1 MQRLLFV
8 AVLVLSVLTG
18 CQRLET
24 SPPATP
30 KGVSWIKTVSPPP
43 GSAQVPYQQ
52 FTLDNGLTVLLHQD
66 HSDPLVSIDMR
77 YHVGSAREEPGKSG
91 FAHFF
96 EHMMFEGSEHVDD
109 HGKRIKEVGGY
120 NNGSTNRDTTQY
132 YQTVPANE
140 LERVLWLESDRMG
153 FLLDAVSQRKF
164 EVQRDT
170 VKNERAFRIDNVPY
184 GRVNET
190 INQALYPEGHPYSWP
205 VIGYVEDLD
214 RVDVDDLK
222 QFFLRW
228 YGPNNATLTIGGDI
242 DVQQTL
248 VWVKKYFG
256 DIPQGP
262 TIPAADPQPVTLEA
276 DRFVTLEDK
285 VSQPV
290 LIMSFPT
297 STPETDTSTRLSV
310 LANVL
315 GQGRD
320 SVLYQSLVQTG
331 KLLSAGASHQCGELA
346 CTFEIYGV
354 GSQDQ
359 SLAEVRT
366 LLRQSM
372 ATFAA
377 QGVDQDDI
385 SQIKAMVEADNIF
398 ALQSVDGKV
407 EQLASD
413 YTLHGDASILTQR
426 LARLDAVT
434 PQKVMDSYQ
443 QWVSNQPAV
452 NLSVVPEGRQD
463 LVAHP
468 ANFVYQRPDYRHAA
482 SQNNAD
488 TLALRNTPE
497 RFDRSLIPPPNGSV
511 TVHVPT
517 IYRADLDNGIHLAGT
532 VSRETPTVTL
542 QLRLPAGV
550 LMEPNDKRGIAEL
563 TASMITEGGAGMSAA
578 ELTQAL
584 DKLGSQ
590 MSVNPEAY
598 HTTLTVTS
606 LKKHLGETLQL
617 VNKVIS
623 APTFAEQD
631 FERLKKQALEG
642 MASRADDAGWLADQA
657 ISQLL
662 YQDATFRA
670 PQGGVAEDVAA
681 LTLADV
687 KRFYQQHYVLKES
700 QLVVVGDLSR
710 EHAINLANR
719 IQPWQPTPEGH
730 AQVARPVPRDEKSPQ
745 IWLVDKPQAPQTS
758 IRMIRHGMPY
768 DATGPMFKTRLANF
782 NLGGNFN
789 ARINQNLRQD
799 KGYTYGAHSAV
810 YGGRQTGTIEVG
822 ADVRAD
828 ASAEAIKELWK
839 EMAHAH
845 ENGFTEQELAYLR
858 QSSGQQDAL
867 NYETPWEKAGL
878 IAHIEAFNL
887 DDDYREAQ
895 KAMLYSLT
903 RQQLNAQAS
912 RWFDP
917 NDYQIIV
924 VGDAE
929 RLEGDLR
936 QLGLPVNRLALD
948 YR

>member
-1 MQRLLFV
+1 MPRLLLATFF
-8 AVLVLSVLTG
+8 LLSVLSG
-18 CQRLET
+18 CQLT
-24 SPPATP
+24 GSSPTQTP
-30 KGVSWIKTVSPPP
+30 EGITWIKTVSPPA

-52 FTLDNGLTVLLHQD
+52 FELDNGLTVLLHED
-66 HSDPLVSIDMR
+66 HSDPLVNVDVR

-205 VIGYVEDLD
+205 VIGYVEDLN
-214 RVDVDDLK
+214 RVDVGDLK

-242 DVQQTL
+242 DIHQTL
-248 VWVKKYFG
+248 AWVKKYFG

-262 TIPAADPQPVTLEA
+262 SIPEAKPQPVTL
-276 DRFVTLEDK
+276 DGPRFVTLEDK

-290 LIMSFPT
+290 LVMTFPT
-297 STPETDTSTRLSV
+297 SVPETDTTTRLGV

-331 KLLSAGASHQCGELA
+331 QLLSAGASHQCGELA

-354 GSQDQ
+354 GRQGQ
-359 SLAEVRT
+359 SLAEIRT
-366 LLRQSM
+366 LLTQTLTQFEAKGVSDEDIDQIQS
-372 ATFAA
+372 
-377 QGVDQDDI
+377 
-385 SQIKAMVEADNIF
+385 MVEADNIF

-407 EQLASD
+407 SQLARD
-413 YTLHGDASILTQR
+413 YTLYGDANRMNQR
-426 LARLDAVT
+426 LSRLNAVT
-434 PQKVMDSYQ
+434 PDKVMESYR
-443 QWVSNQPAV
+443 QWIKGQPAV
-452 NLSVVPEGRQD
+452 NTSVVPVGRTD
-463 LVAHP
+463 LVAAP
-468 ANFVYQRPDYRHAA
+468 ANFIYQRPDYGQVQT
-482 SQNNAD
+482 QNPHD
-488 TLALRNTPE
+488 TLARRDTPE
-497 RFDRSLIPPPNGSV
+497 DFDRTQIPAPNGSV
-511 TVHVPT
+511 TVNVPR

-542 QLRLPAGV
+542 QLRLPAGT
-550 LMEPNDKRGIAEL
+550 LMEPNDQRGIAHL
-563 TASMITEGGAGMSAA
+563 TATMVTEGAAGMSAA
-578 ELTQAL
+578 ELTRAL

-590 MSVNPEAY
+590 VNVDADSY
-598 HTTLTVTS
+598 HTQITVTS
-606 LKKHLGETLQL
+606 LKKHLGETLKL
-617 VNKVIS
+617 VNKTLR
-623 APTFAEQD
+623 APTFAEKD
-631 FERLKKQALEG
+631 FDRVKTQLLEG
-642 MASRADDAGWLADQA
+642 MASRADDAGWLASQA
-657 ISQLL
+657 TNQLL

-670 PQGGVAEDVAA
+670 PEGGVAEDIAA
-681 LTLADV
+681 MTLDDV
-687 KRFYQQHYVLKES
+687 KHFYRQHYVLQGS
-700 QLVVVGDLSR
+700 QLIVVGDLSR

-719 IQPWQPTPEGH
+719 ITPWQAQTPPT
-730 AQVARPVPRDEKSPQ
+730 AQMARAVPKDYDQAQ
-745 IWLVDKPQAPQTS
+745 IWLVDKPQASQTS
-758 IRMIRHGMPY
+758 IRMVRHGMPY

-789 ARINQNLRQD
+789 ARLNQNLRQD
-799 KGYTYGAHSAV
+799 KGYTYGAHSGV
-810 YGGRQTGTIEVG
+810 YGGRQTGTIEVS

-828 ASAEAIKELWK
+828 ASADAIKELWR
-839 EMAHAH
+839 EMAHAQ

-858 QSSGQQDAL
+858 QSSGQRDAL
-867 NYETPWEKAGL
+867 RYETPWEKAGL
-878 IAHIEAFNL
+878 IAHIEAFDL
-887 DDDYREAQ
+887 DDNYREAQ
-895 KAMLYSLT
+895 KASLQSIT
-903 RQQLNAQAS
+903 LQQLNAQAT

-924 VGDAE
+924 VGDAS
-929 RLEGDLR
+929 RLSDSLR
-936 QLGLPVNRLALD
+936 QLGLPVRRLALD

>member
-1 MQRLLFV
+1 MQRLLLVAFFV
-8 AVLVLSVLTG
+8 VSALTG
-18 CQRLET
+18 CQFIGS
-24 SPPATP
+24 SPTATP
-30 KGVSWIKTVSPPP
+30 DGVTWIKTVSPPA

-52 FTLDNGLTVLLHQD
+52 FELDNGLTVLLHQD
-66 HSDPLVSIDMR
+66 HSDPLVNVDMR

-190 INQALYPEGHPYSWP
+190 LNQALYPDGHPYSWP

-214 RVDVDDLK
+214 RVDVSDLK

-228 YGPNNATLTIGGDI
+228 YGPNNATLTVGGDI

-248 VWVKKYFG
+248 AWVNKYFG
-256 DIPQGP
+256 DIPSGP
-262 TIPAADPQPVTLEA
+262 SIPAAEPQPVTLDA
-276 DRFVTLEDK
+276 NRFVTLEDK

-290 LIMSFPT
+290 LVMRFPT
-297 STPETDTSTRLSV
+297 GTPETDTSTRLSV
-310 LANVL
+310 LANIL

-331 KLLSAGASHQCGELA
+331 QLLSAGASHQCGELA

-354 GSQDQ
+354 GSQEQ

-372 ATFAA
+372 TQFES
-377 QGVDQDDI
+377 QGVSPDDI
-385 SQIKAMVEADNIF
+385 TPIKAMVEADNIF

-407 EQLASD
+407 SQLASD
-413 YTLHGDASILTQR
+413 YTLFGDASR
-426 LARLDAVT
+426 LEPRLSRLDAVN
-434 PQKVMDSYQ
+434 PHNVMASYQ
-443 QWVSNQPAV
+443 QWVKNQPAV
-452 NLSVVPEGRQD
+452 TLSVVPEGRTD
-463 LVAHP
+463 LVAEP
-468 ANFVYQRPDYRHAA
+468 ANFIYQRPDYRQVTDQHE
-482 SQNNAD
+482 AD
-488 TLALRNTPE
+488 TLALRQTPVD
-497 RFDRSLIPPPNGSV
+497 FDRYQIPPPNGSV
-511 TVHVPT
+511 TVNVPI

-542 QLRLPAGV
+542 QLSLPAGV
-550 LMEPNDKRGIAEL
+550 LMEPNDKRGVANL
-563 TASMITEGGAGMSAA
+563 TAQMITEGAAGMSAA

-590 MSVNPEAY
+590 VSVNPDSY

-606 LKKHLGETLQL
+606 LKKHLGETLKL
-617 VNKVIS
+617 VNNVLS

-631 FERLKKQALEG
+631 FARVKNQLLES
-642 MASRADDAGWLADQA
+642 MASRADDAGWLSDQA
-657 ISQLL
+657 INQLL

-670 PQGGVAEDVAA
+670 PQGGVADDIAGMTVE
-681 LTLADV
+681 DV
-687 KRFYQQHYVLKES
+687 KRFYRRHYVLKGS

-719 IQPWQPTPEGH
+719 IKPWQRAPEGY
-730 AQVARPVPRDEKSPQ
+730 AQPARAVPRDYDHAQ

-758 IRMIRHGMPY
+758 IRMVRHGMPY
-768 DATGPMFKTRLANF
+768 DATGAMYQTRLANF

-789 ARINQNLRQD
+789 ARLNQNLRQD
-799 KGYTYGAHSAV
+799 KGYTYGAHSGV
-810 YGGRQTGTIEVG
+810 YGGRQTGTIEVST
-822 ADVRAD
+822 DVRAD
-828 ASAEAIKELWK
+828 ASVDAIKELWQ
-839 EMAHAH
+839 EMAHVK
-845 ENGFTEQELAYLR
+845 ENGFTAQELTYLR

-867 NYETPWEKAGL
+867 RYETPWEKAGL
-878 IAHIEAFNL
+878 IAHLEEFEL
-887 DDDYREAQ
+887 DDNYREAQ
-895 KAMLYSLT
+895 KALLQSLT
-903 RQQLNAQAS
+903 LPQLNAQAS

-917 NDYQIIV
+917 NDYQIVV
-924 VGDAE
+924 VGDAA
-929 RLEGDLR
+929 RLRDSLR
-936 QLGLPVNRLALD
+936 QLGLPVNTLTLD

>member
-1 MQRLLFV
+1 MQRLLLVSFFV
-8 AVLVLSVLTG
+8 LASLTG
-18 CQRLET
+18 CQLLG
-24 SPPATP
+24 PQATP
-30 KGVSWIKTVSPPP
+30 TPEGITWIKTVSPPE

-52 FTLDNGLTVLLHQD
+52 FTLDNGLTVLLHED
-66 HSDPLVSIDMR
+66 HSDPLVNVDVR

-120 NNGSTNRDTTQY
+120 NNGSTDRDTTQY

-153 FLLDAVSQRKF
+153 FLLEAVSQRKF

-170 VKNERAFRIDNVPY
+170 VKNERAYRIDNAPY

-248 VWVKKYFG
+248 AWVKKYFG
-256 DIPQGP
+256 DIPKGP
-262 TIPAADPQPVTLEA
+262 TIPATAPQPVTLEA

-290 LIMSFPT
+290 LVMTFPT
-297 STPETDTSTRLSV
+297 SIPETDTSMRLSV

-331 KLLSAGASHQCGELA
+331 QLLSAGASHQCGELA

-354 GSQDQ
+354 GRQGQ
-359 SLAEVRT
+359 SLAEIRT
-366 LLRQSM
+366 LLTQTLTQFEAKGVSDEDIDQIQS
-372 ATFAA
+372 
-377 QGVDQDDI
+377 
-385 SQIKAMVEADNIF
+385 MVEADNIF

-407 EQLASD
+407 SQLASD
-413 YTLHGDASILTQR
+413 YTLYGDADRMNQR
-426 LARLDAVT
+426 LSRLKAVT
-434 PQKVMDSYQ
+434 PDKVMESYR
-443 QWVSNQPAV
+443 QWIKGQPAV
-452 NLSVVPEGRQD
+452 NTSVVPVGRTD
-463 LVAHP
+463 LVAAS
-468 ANFVYQRPDYRHAA
+468 ANFIYQRPDYGRVQT
-482 SQNNAD
+482 QNPHD
-488 TLALRNTPE
+488 TLARRDPPDT
-497 RFDRSLIPPPNGSV
+497 FDRTQIPAPNGDV
-511 TVHVPT
+511 TVNVPR

-542 QLRLPAGV
+542 QLSLPAGS
-550 LMEPNDKRGIAEL
+550 LMEPNDKRGVAEL

-590 MSVNPEAY
+590 VSVNPGGY
-598 HTTLTVTS
+598 HTTVTLTS
-606 LKKHLGETLQL
+606 LKKHLRETLQL
-617 VNKVIS
+617 AYQVLS
-623 APTFAEQD
+623 APTFSEQD
-631 FERLKKQALEG
+631 FERLKKQKLES
-642 MASRADDAGWLADQA
+642 MAARADDAGWLAEQA
-657 ISQLL
+657 TSQLL

-670 PQGGVAEDVAA
+670 PQGGVAQDVAA
-681 LTLADV
+681 MTLEDV
-687 KRFYQQHYVLKES
+687 KHFYQQHYVLKDSE
-700 QLVVVGDLSR
+700 LIVVGDLSP
-710 EHAINLANR
+710 EHAINVANR
-719 IQPWQPTPEGH
+719 IQPWQPTFERH
-730 AQVARPVPRDEKSPQ
+730 AQVVRPVPRDEKSPQ

-758 IRMIRHGMPY
+758 IRMVRHGMPY
-768 DATGPMFKTRLANF
+768 DATGLMFKTRLANF

-789 ARINQNLRQD
+789 ARLNQNLRQD
-799 KGYTYGAHSAV
+799 KGYTYGAHSGV
-810 YGGRQTGTIEVG
+810 YGGRQTGTIEVS

-828 ASAEAIKELWK
+828 ATVDAINQLWQ
-839 EMAHAH
+839 EMANAA
-845 ENGFTEQELAYLR
+845 ENGFTPQELAYLR

-867 NYETPWEKAGL
+867 SYETPWDKAGL
-878 IAHIEAFNL
+878 IAHIEEFDLSDN
-887 DDDYREAQ
+887 YRDE
-895 KAMLYSLT
+895 
-903 RQQLNAQAS
+903 QQAIIQTIDLERLNQAAR
-912 RWFDP
+912 RWFNP

-929 RLEGDLR
+929 QLAPELKA
-936 QLGLPVNRLALD
+936 LGLPVNPLTLE